1 MSPDGILFS
10 RLLPHGPEVRIRRT
24 SARDAARVT
33 AVLEVDRRA
42 GTPRASQGGMP
53 PPLMESEGASEGD
66 VLATLEPLARDDAAI
81 ARLLTE
87 RGLR

>member
-1 MSPDGILFS
+1 MDLQGILFS
-10 RLLPHGPEVRIRRT
+10 RMLPHGPQVRIRRT
-24 SARDAARVT
+24 SADGADRVT
-33 AVLEVDRRA
+33 AVLEVERRF
-42 GTPRASQGGMP
+42 GTARASRGGIP
-53 PPLMESEGASEGD
+53 PALIESEGESESA

>member
-1 MSPDGILFS
+1 MTTDVILFS
-10 RLLPHGPEVRIRRT
+10 RLLPQGPEVRIRRT
-24 SARDAARVT
+24 SAAEADRVT

-42 GTPRASQGGMP
+42 GTPRASLGGNP
-53 PPLMESEGASEGD
+53 PPLMESAGATERE

-81 ARLLTE
+81 ARLLRE

>member
-1 MSPDGILFS
+1 METDVILFS

-24 SARDAARVT
+24 SAADAGRVT

-42 GTPRASQGGMP
+42 GTPRASLGGNP
-53 PPLMESEGASEGD
+53 PPLMESEGDTEGD
-66 VLATLEPLARDDAAI
+66 VLATLEPLAKDDAAI
-81 ARLLTE
+81 ARLLRE

>member
-1 MSPDGILFS
+1 MLSQGILFS
-10 RLLPHGPEVRIRRT
+10 RILPHGPEVRIRRT
-24 SARDAARVT
+24 SAADAPLVR

-42 GTPRASQGGMP
+42 GTPRASLGGTP
-53 PPLMESEGASEGD
+53 PPLLESEGESESA

-81 ARLLTE
+81 ARLLSE